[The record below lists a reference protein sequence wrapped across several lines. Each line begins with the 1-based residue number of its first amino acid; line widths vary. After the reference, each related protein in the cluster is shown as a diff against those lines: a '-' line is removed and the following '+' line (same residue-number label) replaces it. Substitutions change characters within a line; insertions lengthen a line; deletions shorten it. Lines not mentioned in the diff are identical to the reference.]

1 MLFAPKGSGNIN
13 SIKVKISNFNKASFS
28 SSNLK
33 TSSSF
38 LNSTDQLVLVKQFNN
53 VSAALDYFTAFK
65 VNNNQL
71 KAINNVHD
79 LFLISDKNLAV
90 LYLEKNLEEYKKFFE
105 DNYIE

>member
-65 VNNNQL
+65 VNNNTQL

-79 LFLISDKNLAV
+79 FISNK
-90 LYLEKNLEEYKKFFE
+90 
-105 DNYIE
+105 